1 MDINIEQKALM
12 GMINFFHPEETYP
25 GNQIELTI
33 KPGQSLI
40 AYIKIANTT
49 NCNWPVDSVMRN
61 NINDNQ
67 EQFSLKAYECIYREI
82 KIHIDKQMM
91 MTGKEVVFWFTDCT
105 GLNRI
110 GQAIIFK
117 L

>member
-61 NINDNQ
+61 NINDN
-67 EQFSLKAYECIYREI
+67 
-82 KIHIDKQMM
+82 
-91 MTGKEVVFWFTDCT
+91 
-105 GLNRI
+105 
-110 GQAIIFK
+110 
-117 L
+117 